1 MTGHACLLAIC
12 CILAACS
19 KVPPQ
24 PAPSAQASPPS
35 QPAAEP
41 EAVFEGEALA
51 QARLEIVDVA
61 HRAIPMTVQSNGRL
75 TTNEVTTW
83 RVGAITDG
91 RIIEAMA
98 KVGDSVTSGQLLARM
113 FSHDI
118 HEARAEYNRA
128 LAESSKARA
137 QLDFA
142 SRQRDRV
149 RRLHDMKAASLEQV
163 EHAEAEWK
171 SAHGAVAAAEIEV
184 GRTKNH
190 IVDYLEIALEPHG
203 RPVGPDH
210 RPGDDLIP
218 VRAPAA
224 GIVLSRLITAGA
236 VVAANSDLFVIS
248 DLSSLW
254 AIAAVQEEHLSRLRP
269 GMPARIE
276 VQAYPD
282 RHFPGRVLKID
293 EKLDPETRTVSVT
306 VEVPNAG
313 GQLKPEMYATIEL
326 DAGSSA
332 EALFVPQVSVQDL
345 NGRPTVFIQKSPG
358 RFVPRTI
365 AAGRPL
371 GGLIEITS
379 GLGGGEKVVARGAF
393 IVKSQLLKASMSEE

>member
-1 MTGHACLLAIC
+1 MNGRVLL
-12 CILAACS
+12 LTAACFLVGCS
-19 KVPPQ
+19 KAPPQ
-24 PAPSAQASPPS
+24 PVASAQATSAGP
-35 QPAAEP
+35 PAAGQ
-41 EAVFEGEALA
+41 EAVFQGEALA
-51 QARLEIVDVA
+51 QARLEIVDVSR
-61 HRAIPMTVQSNGRL
+61 RAIPMTVHSNGRL
-75 TTNEVTTW
+75 TTNERTTW

-91 RIIEAMA
+91 RIIEAPA
-98 KVGDSVTSGQLLARM
+98 KVGDRVTSGQLLARM

-128 LAESSKARA
+128 LAEFSKARA

-142 SRQRDRV
+142 TRQRDRA
-149 RRLHDMKAASLEQV
+149 RRLYEMRASSLEQV
-163 EHAEAEWK
+163 DHAEAEWK
-171 SAHGAVAAAEIEV
+171 SALGGVAASEIEV
-184 GRTKNH
+184 NRTKNH

-203 RPVGPDH
+203 VSGGPDH

-218 VRAPAA
+218 VHAPAA
-224 GIVLSRLITAGA
+224 GVVLSRLITPGA

-248 DLSSLW
+248 DLAGLW
-254 AIAAVQEEHLSRLRP
+254 ALAAVQEEYLPRLRP

-276 VQAYPD
+276 VQAYPS

-293 EKLDPETRTVSVT
+293 ERLDPETRTVSVT

-313 GQLKPEMYATIEL
+313 EKLKPEMYATIEI
-326 DAGSSA
+326 DAGSSS

-345 NGRPTVFIQKSPG
+345 SGKPTVFIEKSPG

-379 GLGGGEKVVARGAF
+379 GLDGGEKVVAKGAF
-393 IVKSQLLKASMSEE
+393 IVKSQLLKASMGEE